1 MQPTILHLTP
11 PLVSFLA
18 THTGVTEKNMESV
31 QQILT
36 AAAPAGVAL
45 MQQFKSRFPDITIR
59 EGNFVVYLSQRS

>member
-18 THTGVTEKNMESV
+18 THPGVTEKHMESV

-45 MQQFKSRFPDITIR
+45 MQQFKSRFPGITIR
-59 EGNFVVYLSQRS
+59 EGNFVVYLSQ